1 VEGGVAVRPTASSDH
16 QESVLMFDDKRI
28 LVTGA
33 TSGIGNSVTTDLLA
47 ASARVIAIGRSPD
60 RLAQL
65 DRLGGDR
72 VSTIAFD
79 LADFSAYRPLIAG
92 IEPLDGL
99 VCSAGIVEN
108 NPLRFFSLE
117 KYQRTVDINQTAPLL
132 LVAELAKANKLRNN
146 ASIVLLSSITGT
158 AIGMK
163 GTAAYAATKAALAA
177 YAKVMALEFA
187 HRSIRVNAVAPGMVQ
202 TPLVE
207 GSHQLSEEAIA
218 LDKARYPL
226 GRRYARPEEVSS
238 VVRFLLSDA
247 ASFMT
252 GQSLVVDGG
261 FTIQ

>member
-1 VEGGVAVRPTASSDH
+1 
-16 QESVLMFDDKRI
+16 MFADKCI

-33 TSGIGNSVTTDLLA
+33 TSGIGRAVVADLLMNGA
-47 ASARVIAIGRSPD
+47 QVLAVGRDPD
-60 RLAQL
+60 RLNEIAQR
-65 DRLGGDR
+65 DRER
-72 VSTIAFD
+72 VTGIACD
-79 LADFSAYRPLIAG
+79 LADFERYESLVAG
-92 IEPLDGL
+92 VPPLDGL

-108 NPLRFFSLE
+108 NPLRFFSLQ

-132 LVAELAKANKLRNN
+132 LVAELAKANKLRDR

-187 HRSIRVNAVAPGMVQ
+187 HRNIRVNAVAPGMVQ
-202 TPLVE
+202 TPLVD
-207 GSHQLSEEAIA
+207 GSHQLSAEAIQ

-226 GRRYARPEEVSS
+226 GKRYARPEEIAS
-238 VVRFLLSDA
+238 VVRFLLSADS
-247 ASFMT
+247 SFMT
-252 GQSLVVDGG
+252 GQDLVVDGG

>member
-1 VEGGVAVRPTASSDH
+1 
-16 QESVLMFDDKRI
+16 MFADKCI

-33 TSGIGNSVTTDLLA
+33 TSGIGRAVVADLLMNGA
-47 ASARVIAIGRSPD
+47 QVLAVGRDPD
-60 RLAQL
+60 RLNEIAQR
-65 DRLGGDR
+65 DRER
-72 VSTIAFD
+72 VTAIACD
-79 LADFSAYRPLIAG
+79 LADFARYESLVAG
-92 IEPLDGL
+92 VPPLDGL

-108 NPLRFFSLE
+108 NPLRFFSLQ

-132 LVAELAKANKLRNN
+132 LVAELAKANKLHDR

-187 HRSIRVNAVAPGMVQ
+187 HRNIRVNAVAPGMVQ
-202 TPLVE
+202 TPLVD
-207 GSHQLSEEAIA
+207 GSYQLSAEAIQ

-226 GRRYARPEEVSS
+226 GKRYARPEEIAS
-238 VVRFLLSDA
+238 VVRFLLSADS
-247 ASFMT
+247 SFMT
-252 GQSLVVDGG
+252 GQDLVVDGG

>member
-1 VEGGVAVRPTASSDH
+1 
-16 QESVLMFDDKRI
+16 MFADKCI

-33 TSGIGNSVTTDLLA
+33 TSGIGRAVVADLLMNGA
-47 ASARVIAIGRSPD
+47 QVLAVGRDPGRLNEIAQRDRERVTAIAC
-60 RLAQL
+60 
-65 DRLGGDR
+65 
-72 VSTIAFD
+72 D
-79 LADFSAYRPLIAG
+79 LADFAG
-92 IEPLDGL
+92 YESLVAGVPPLDGL

-108 NPLRFFSLE
+108 NPLRFFSLQ

-132 LVAELAKANKLRNN
+132 LVAELAKANKLRDR

-187 HRSIRVNAVAPGMVQ
+187 HRNIRVNAVAPGMVQ
-202 TPLVE
+202 TPLVD
-207 GSHQLSEEAIA
+207 GSHQLSEEAIQ

-226 GRRYARPEEVSS
+226 GKRYARPEEIAS
-238 VVRFLLSDA
+238 VVRFLLSADS
-247 ASFMT
+247 SFMT
-252 GQSLVVDGG
+252 GQDLVVDGG

>member
-1 VEGGVAVRPTASSDH
+1 
-16 QESVLMFDDKRI
+16 MFADKRI

-33 TSGIGNSVTTDLLA
+33 TSGIGRAVVTDLLA
-47 ASARVIAIGRSPD
+47 TDAQVFAIGRNPD
-60 RLAQL
+60 RLEEL
-65 DRLGGDR
+65 VRLGGAR
-72 VSTIAFD
+72 AATIACD
-79 LADFSAYRPLIAG
+79 LADFTAYRGLVAG
-92 IEPLDGL
+92 IQPLDGL

-132 LVAELAKANKLRNN
+132 LVAELAKANKLRDN

-158 AIGMK
+158 GIGMK

-187 HRSIRVNAVAPGMVQ
+187 HRNIRVNAVAPGMVQ

-207 GSHQLSEEAIA
+207 GSHQLSEEAIQ

-226 GRRYARPEEVSS
+226 GKRYARPEEISA
-238 VVRFLLSDA
+238 VVRFLLSDDS
-247 ASFMT
+247 SFIT
-252 GQSLVVDGG
+252 GQNLVADGG

>member
-1 VEGGVAVRPTASSDH
+1 
-16 QESVLMFDDKRI
+16 MFADKRI

-33 TSGIGNSVTTDLLA
+33 TSGIGHTVATDLFATDAQVLA
-47 ASARVIAIGRSPD
+47 VGRNLG
-60 RLAQL
+60 RLNELAQL
-65 DRLGGDR
+65 GGER
-72 VSTIAFD
+72 ATTIACD
-79 LADFSAYRPLIAG
+79 LTDFTAYRDLVAG
-92 IEPLDGL
+92 IPPLDGL

-132 LVAELAKANKLRNN
+132 LVAELARANKLRDN

-158 AIGMK
+158 KIGMK

-187 HRSIRVNAVAPGMVQ
+187 HRGIRVNAVAPGMVQ

-207 GSHQLSEEAIA
+207 GSHQLSAEAIN
-218 LDKARYPL
+218 LDKAHYPL
-226 GRRYARPEEVSS
+226 GKRYAQPEEVSA
-238 VVRFLLSDA
+238 VVRFLLSND

-252 GQSLVVDGG
+252 GQNLVVDGG

>member
-1 VEGGVAVRPTASSDH
+1 
-16 QESVLMFDDKRI
+16 MFAGKHI

-33 TSGIGNSVTTDLLA
+33 TSGIGRAVASDLLA
-47 ASARVIAIGRSPD
+47 MNAQILAIGRNPE
-60 RLAQL
+60 RLEEL
-65 DRLGGDR
+65 VRLGGAR
-72 VSTIAFD
+72 ATTITCD
-79 LADFSAYRPLIAG
+79 LADFTAYRELVAG
-92 IEPLDGL
+92 IQPLDGL

-132 LVAELAKANKLRNN
+132 LVAELAKANKLRDN

-158 AIGMK
+158 GIGMK

-187 HRSIRVNAVAPGMVQ
+187 HRNIRVNAVAPGMVQ

-207 GSHQLSEEAIA
+207 GSHQLSEEAIE

-226 GRRYARPEEVSS
+226 GKRYARPGEVSA
-238 VVRFLLSDA
+238 VVRFLLSNDS
-247 ASFMT
+247 SFIT
-252 GQSLVVDGG
+252 GQNLVVDGG
-261 FTIQ
+261 FTVQ